1 MARAIWSGAITFGL
15 VNVPIRMYSAIDEKD
30 LRFHLVHVKD
40 GSRIG
45 YEKICKD
52 EGERVPDSEIG
63 TAYELSKGD
72 YVYLDDDDFARAAGP
87 LGRTIDLADFV
98 PYSEI
103 DPIYFE
109 RTYYLGPQDGYEKV
123 YALLMTAMKNADLA
137 GIATYVM
144 RKKQHLGCLRVRDD
158 VLTLSK
164 MFFADEIRPVDEIA
178 PETGAGTDAGGGVEV
193 GARELEM
200 ATELIERFT
209 GPFEPE
215 KYHDVYREA
224 LLGVI
229 KAKQKGK
236 PVPIEAESEPLV
248 PDLME
253 ALRASLDAHQ
263 GRPSRSKRVPDADLP
278 SLSKAA
284 LAKRAKESGVTGY
297 SQMTKAE
304 LVAALS

>member
-1 MARAIWSGAITFGL
+1 MAARAIWSGAITFGL

-30 LRFHLVHVKD
+30 LRFNLLHVKD

-52 EGERVPDSEIG
+52 EGVPVPDSEIS
-63 TAYELSKGD
+63 TAYEVAKGEF
-72 YVYLDDDDFARAAGP
+72 VYLDDDDFARAAGP

-109 RTYYLGPQDGYEKV
+109 HTYYLGPADGYEKV
-123 YALLMTAMKNADLA
+123 YALLTTAMKNAGLA

-144 RKKQHLGCLRVRDD
+144 RKKQHLGCIRVRDD

-164 MFFADEIRPVDEIA
+164 MFFADEIRSTDGIPA
-178 PETGAGTDAGGGVEV
+178 AGDVAV

-229 KAKQKGK
+229 KAKQKGTAVA
-236 PVPIEAESEPLV
+236 PESPAETVV
-248 PDLME
+248 PDLMD

-263 GRPSRSKRVPDADLP
+263 GRANRSKASGVTDDELP

-284 LAKRAKESGVTGY
+284 LAKRAKETGVTGY

>member
-30 LRFHLVHVKD
+30 LRFNLLHIKD

-52 EGERVPDSEIG
+52 EGVAVPDSEIS
-63 TAYELSKGD
+63 TAYEVSKGE

-98 PYSEI
+98 PYGEI

-109 RTYYLGPQDGYEKV
+109 RTYYLGPAEGYEKV
-123 YALLMTAMKNADLA
+123 YALLMTAMKNAGLA

-164 MFFADEIRPVDEIA
+164 MFFADEIRTVDEIA
-178 PETGAGTDAGGGVEV
+178 PADAVAV

-215 KYHDVYREA
+215 RYHDVYREA

-229 KAKQKGK
+229 KAKQKGT
-236 PVPIEAESEPLV
+236 PVQVESQPETVV
-248 PDLME
+248 PDLMD

-263 GRPSRSKRVPDADLP
+263 GRPSRSKSAEDLP

-284 LAKRAKESGVTGY
+284 LAKRAKSSGVAGY

>member
-1 MARAIWSGAITFGL
+1 VRVAD
-15 VNVPIRMYSAIDEKD
+15 DEI
-30 LRFHLVHVKD
+30 
-40 GSRIG
+40 S
-45 YEKICKD
+45 
-52 EGERVPDSEIG
+52 
-63 TAYELSKGD
+63 TAYEVSKGE

-98 PYSEI
+98 PYGEI

-109 RTYYLGPQDGYEKV
+109 RTYYLGPAEGAEKV
-123 YALLMTAMKNADLA
+123 YALLMTAMKNAGLA

-164 MFFADEIRPVDEIA
+164 MFFADEIRPTDGIPA
-178 PETGAGTDAGGGVEV
+178 AGDVGV
-193 GARELEM
+193 GKRELEM

-209 GPFEPE
+209 GPFEPA

-229 KAKQKGK
+229 KAKHKGA
-236 PVPIEAESEPLV
+236 PVKVEAEPEAKV

-253 ALRASLDAHQ
+253 ALR
-263 GRPSRSKRVPDADLP
+263 
-278 SLSKAA
+278 
-284 LAKRAKESGVTGY
+284 
-297 SQMTKAE
+297 
-304 LVAALS
+304 

>member
-30 LRFHLVHVKD
+30 LRFNLLHIKD

-52 EGERVPDSEIG
+52 EGERVPDDEITTG
-63 TAYELSKGD
+63 YEIAKGE
-72 YVYLDDDDFARAAGP
+72 YVFLEDDDFARAEGP
-87 LGRTIDLADFV
+87 LSRTIDLADFV

-109 RTYYLGPQDGYEKV
+109 RTYYLGPAEGAEKV
-123 YALLMTAMKNADLA
+123 YALLTTAMKSAGLA

-164 MFFADEIRPVDEIA
+164 MFFADEIRPTTELT
-178 PETGAGTDAGGGVEV
+178 PEREVPV

-224 LLGVI
+224 LLAVI
-229 KAKQKGK
+229 KAKHAGNEVQVA
-236 PVPIEAESEPLV
+236 PQPETRV
-248 PDLME
+248 PDLLE

-263 GRPSRSKRVPDADLP
+263 GKAPRGRRSVADEDLP

-284 LAKRAKESGVTGY
+284 LAKRAKDAGLTRY

-304 LVAALS
+304 LLAALS

>member
-1 MARAIWSGAITFGL
+1 MVRAIWSGAITFGL
-15 VNVPIRMYSAIDEKD
+15 VNVPVRMYSAIDEKD
-30 LRFHLVHVKD
+30 LRFHLLHVKD

-45 YEKICKD
+45 YEKICKE
-52 EGERVPDSEIG
+52 EGERVPDGEIS
-63 TAYELSKGD
+63 TAYEISKGE
-72 YVYLDDDDFARAAGP
+72 YVYLDDDDFARAEGP

-109 RTYYLGPQDGYEKV
+109 RSYYLGPAEGSEKV
-123 YALLMTAMKNADLA
+123 YTLLTTAMKNAGLA

-164 MFFADEIRPVDEIA
+164 MFFADEIRPTEGI
-178 PETGAGTDAGGGVEV
+178 PAGGEVGV

-224 LLGVI
+224 LLAVI
-229 KAKQKGK
+229 KAKHQGK
-236 PVPIEAESEPLV
+236 EVRAEPQHETRV

-263 GRPSRSKRVPDADLP
+263 GRPSRGKTPEEELP

-284 LAKRAKESGVTGY
+284 LAKRAKESGLTGY

>member
-1 MARAIWSGAITFGL
+1 MAARAIWSGAITFGL

-30 LRFHLVHVKD
+30 LRFNLLHVKD

-52 EGERVPDSEIG
+52 EGVPVPDSEIS
-63 TAYELSKGD
+63 TAYEVAKGEF
-72 YVYLDDDDFARAAGP
+72 VYLDDDDFARAAGP

-109 RTYYLGPQDGYEKV
+109 RTYYLGPADGYEKV
-123 YALLMTAMKNADLA
+123 YALLTTAMKNAGLA

-144 RKKQHLGCLRVRDD
+144 RKKQHLGCIRVRDD

-164 MFFADEIRPVDEIA
+164 MFFADEIRSTDGIP
-178 PETGAGTDAGGGVEV
+178 GAGEVAV

-229 KAKQKGK
+229 KAKQKGTAVA
-236 PVPIEAESEPLV
+236 PESPAETVV
-248 PDLME
+248 PDLMD

-263 GRPSRSKRVPDADLP
+263 GRANRSKASGVTDDELP

>member
-1 MARAIWSGAITFGL
+1 MVRAIWSGAITFGL

-30 LRFHLVHVKD
+30 LRFHLLHVKD

-52 EGERVPDSEIG
+52 EGERVPDSEIS
-63 TAYELSKGD
+63 TAYEVSKGE

-109 RTYYLGPQDGYEKV
+109 RTYYLGPAEGYEKV
-123 YALLMTAMKNADLA
+123 YALLTMAMKNAGLA

-164 MFFADEIRPVDEIA
+164 MFFADEIRTTDEIA
-178 PETGAGTDAGGGVEV
+178 PGDGAEV

-215 KYHDVYREA
+215 RYHDVYREA

-229 KAKQKGK
+229 KAKHQGK
-236 PVPIEAESEPLV
+236 AVPVESPSETVV
-248 PDLME
+248 PDLMD

-263 GRPSRSKRVPDADLP
+263 GRPSRGKGVPAEDLP

-284 LAKRAKESGVTGY
+284 LAKRAKESGLTGY

-304 LVAALS
+304 LVTALS

>member
-30 LRFHLVHVKD
+30 LRFHLLHIKD

-52 EGERVPDSEIG
+52 EGERVPDSEIS
-63 TAYELSKGD
+63 TAYEVSKGE

-103 DPIYFE
+103 DPVYFE
-109 RTYYLGPQDGYEKV
+109 RSYYLGPQDGYEKV
-123 YALLMTAMKNADLA
+123 YALLTTAMKNAGLA

-164 MFFADEIRPVDEIA
+164 MFFADEVRPVDEIA
-178 PETGAGTDAGGGVEV
+178 PGDAVEV

-229 KAKQKGK
+229 KAKQKGS
-236 PVPIEAESEPLV
+236 PVQAEPQAEPLV

-263 GRPSRSKRVPDADLP
+263 GRPSRGKGVPDEDLP

>member
-1 MARAIWSGAITFGL
+1 MAARAIWSGAITFGL

-30 LRFHLVHVKD
+30 LRFNLLHVKD

-52 EGERVPDSEIG
+52 EGVPVPDSEIS
-63 TAYELSKGD
+63 TAYEVSKGE

-109 RTYYLGPQDGYEKV
+109 RTYYLGPAEGYEKV
-123 YALLMTAMKNADLA
+123 YALLTTAMKNAGLA

-164 MFFADEIRPVDEIA
+164 MFFADEIRAADGIA
-178 PETGAGTDAGGGVEV
+178 PAADVAV

-215 KYHDVYREA
+215 RYHDVYREA

-229 KAKQKGK
+229 KAKQKGS
-236 PVPIEAESEPLV
+236 PVEVESQPETRV

-263 GRPSRSKRVPDADLP
+263 GKPSRGKTRDEDLP

>member
-30 LRFHLVHVKD
+30 LRFNLLHVKD

-45 YEKICKD
+45 YEKVCKD
-52 EGERVPDSEIG
+52 EGVRVPDSEIT
-63 TAYELSKGD
+63 TAYEVASGEW
-72 YVYLDDDDFARAAGP
+72 VHLDDDDFARAAGP
-87 LGRTIDLADFV
+87 LGRTIDLVDFV
-98 PYSEI
+98 PYGEI

-109 RTYYLGPQDGYEKV
+109 RTYYLGPAEGYEKV
-123 YALLMTAMKNADLA
+123 YALLTTALKNAGLA

-144 RKKQHLGCLRVRDD
+144 RKKQHLGCLRVRND

-164 MFFADEIRPVDEIA
+164 MFFADEVRP
-178 PETGAGTDAGGGVEV
+178 TDGISPAEEVTV

-215 KYHDVYREA
+215 RYHDVYREA

-229 KAKQKGK
+229 EAKRKGTPVK
-236 PVPIEAESEPLV
+236 PEEPAETHV
-248 PDLME
+248 PDLLE
-253 ALRASLDAHQ
+253 ALRASLEAHQ
-263 GRPSRSKRVPDADLP
+263 GRPGRGGHELP
-278 SLSKAA
+278 TLSKAA
-284 LAKRAKESGVTGY
+284 LARRAKEAGVTGY

>member
-1 MARAIWSGAITFGL
+1 MAARAIWSGAITFGL

-30 LRFHLVHVKD
+30 LRFNLLHVKD

-52 EGERVPDSEIG
+52 EGVPVPDGEIS
-63 TAYELSKGD
+63 TAYEVSKGE

-98 PYSEI
+98 PYGEI

-109 RTYYLGPQDGYEKV
+109 RTYYLGPAEGYEKV
-123 YALLMTAMKNADLA
+123 YVLLTTAMKNAGLA

-144 RKKQHLGCLRVRDD
+144 RKKQHLGCIRVRDD

-164 MFFADEIRPVDEIA
+164 MFFADEIRPIEGL
-178 PETGAGTDAGGGVEV
+178 PSAGDVPV

-209 GPFEPE
+209 GPFEPD

-224 LLGVI
+224 LLDVI
-229 KAKQKGK
+229 RAKQKGS
-236 PVPIEAESEPLV
+236 PVKDEPQPETRV

-263 GRPSRSKRVPDADLP
+263 GKPSRGKTRADELP

-284 LAKRAKESGVTGY
+284 LARRAKESGVTGY

>member
-1 MARAIWSGAITFGL
+1 
-15 VNVPIRMYSAIDEKD
+15 
-30 LRFHLVHVKD
+30 
-40 GSRIG
+40 
-45 YEKICKD
+45 
-52 EGERVPDSEIG
+52 
-63 TAYELSKGD
+63 
-72 YVYLDDDDFARAAGP
+72 
-87 LGRTIDLADFV
+87 
-98 PYSEI
+98 
-103 DPIYFE
+103 
-109 RTYYLGPQDGYEKV
+109 
-123 YALLMTAMKNADLA
+123 
-137 GIATYVM
+137 VM
-144 RKKQHLGCLRVRDD
+144 RKKQHLGCIRVRDN

-164 MFFADEIRPVDEIA
+164 MFFADEIRSTEGIPA
-178 PETGAGTDAGGGVEV
+178 AGEVAV

-229 KAKQKGK
+229 KAKQKGTAVA
-236 PVPIEAESEPLV
+236 PESPAETVV
-248 PDLME
+248 PDLMD

-263 GRPSRSKRVPDADLP
+263 GRANRSKASGVTDAELP

>member
-1 MARAIWSGAITFGL
+1 MAARAIWSGAITFGL
-15 VNVPIRMYSAIDEKD
+15 VNVPIRMYGAIDEKD
-30 LRFHLVHVKD
+30 LRFNLLHVKD

-52 EGERVPDSEIG
+52 EGVPVPDSEIS
-63 TAYELSKGD
+63 TAYEVSKGE

-109 RTYYLGPQDGYEKV
+109 RTYYLGPADGYEKV
-123 YALLMTAMKNADLA
+123 YVLLTTAMKNAGLA

-144 RKKQHLGCLRVRDD
+144 RKKQHLGCIRVRDD

-164 MFFADEIRPVDEIA
+164 MFFADEIRPAEGI
-178 PETGAGTDAGGGVEV
+178 PTAGDVAV

-229 KAKQKGK
+229 KAKQKGTAVA
-236 PVPIEAESEPLV
+236 PESPAATVV
-248 PDLME
+248 PDLMD

-263 GRPSRSKRVPDADLP
+263 GRPNRSKKHGVSDAELP

>member
-1 MARAIWSGAITFGL
+1 MARAIWSGAISFGL
-15 VNVPIRMYSAIDEKD
+15 VNVPVRMYSAIDEKD
-30 LRFHLVHVKD
+30 LRFNLLHVKD

-52 EGERVPDSEIG
+52 EGARVPDDEIS
-63 TAYELSKGD
+63 TAYEVAKGEF
-72 YVYLDDDDFARAAGP
+72 VYLDDDDFARAAGP

-109 RTYYLGPQDGYEKV
+109 RTYYLGPADGYEKV
-123 YALLMTAMKNADLA
+123 YALLTTAMKNAGLA

-144 RKKQHLGCLRVRDD
+144 RKKQHLGCIRVRDD

-164 MFFADEIRPVDEIA
+164 MFFADEIRPAEGIPA
-178 PETGAGTDAGGGVEV
+178 PGEVAV

-229 KAKQKGK
+229 KAKQKGTAVAPES
-236 PVPIEAESEPLV
+236 PVEVVV
-248 PDLME
+248 PDLMD

-263 GRPSRSKRVPDADLP
+263 GRANRSKKSGVPDADLP

-284 LAKRAKESGVTGY
+284 LAKRAKESGLTGY

>member
-1 MARAIWSGAITFGL
+1 MVRAIWSGAITFGL
-15 VNVPIRMYSAIDEKD
+15 VNVPVRMYSAIDEKD
-30 LRFHLVHVKD
+30 LRFHLLHVKD

-52 EGERVPDSEIG
+52 EGERVPDSEIS
-63 TAYELSKGD
+63 TAYEVSKGE
-72 YVYLDDDDFARAAGP
+72 YVYLDDDDFARAEGP

-98 PYSEI
+98 PYTEI

-109 RTYYLGPQDGYEKV
+109 RSYYLGPAEGAEKV
-123 YALLMTAMKNADLA
+123 YTLLTTAMKNAGLA

-164 MFFADEIRPVDEIA
+164 MFFADEIRPTEGI
-178 PETGAGTDAGGGVEV
+178 PAGSEVGV

-224 LLGVI
+224 LLSVI
-229 KAKQKGK
+229 KAKHQGK
-236 PVPIEAESEPLV
+236 EVRAEPQHETRV

-263 GRPSRSKRVPDADLP
+263 GRPQRGGPGRVPDAELP

-284 LAKRAKESGVTGY
+284 LATRAKESGVTGY

>member
-1 MARAIWSGAITFGL
+1 MAARAIWSGAITFGL

-30 LRFHLVHVKD
+30 LRFNLLHVKD

-45 YEKICKD
+45 YDKICKD
-52 EGERVPDSEIG
+52 EGVRVPDDEIS
-63 TAYELSKGD
+63 TAYEVAKGEF
-72 YVYLDDDDFARAAGP
+72 VYLDDDDFARAAGP

-109 RTYYLGPQDGYEKV
+109 RTYYLGPADGYEKV
-123 YALLMTAMKNADLA
+123 YALLTTAMKNAGLA

-144 RKKQHLGCLRVRDD
+144 RKKQHLGCIRVRDD

-164 MFFADEIRPVDEIA
+164 MFFADEIRPAEGIPA
-178 PETGAGTDAGGGVEV
+178 PGEVAV

-229 KAKQKGK
+229 KAKQKGTAVAPES
-236 PVPIEAESEPLV
+236 PVEVVV
-248 PDLME
+248 PDLMD

-263 GRPSRSKRVPDADLP
+263 GRANRSKKSGVPDADLP

-284 LAKRAKESGVTGY
+284 LAKRAKESGLTGY

>member
-30 LRFHLVHVKD
+30 LRFHLLHVKD

-52 EGERVPDSEIG
+52 EGERVPDSEIS
-63 TAYELSKGD
+63 TAYELSKGE

-109 RTYYLGPQDGYEKV
+109 RTYYLGPAEGYEKV
-123 YALLMTAMKNADLA
+123 YALLMTAMKNAGLA

-164 MFFADEIRPVDEIA
+164 MFFADEIRPVDEIGPA
-178 PETGAGTDAGGGVEV
+178 TGAGAGVKV

-200 ATELIERFT
+200 ATELCERFT
-209 GPFEPE
+209 GPFEPAT
-215 KYHDVYREA
+215 YHDVYREA

-236 PVPIEAESEPLV
+236 AVPVESPSETVV
-248 PDLME
+248 PDLMD

-263 GRPSRSKRVPDADLP
+263 GRPSRGKGVPAEDLP

-284 LAKRAKESGVTGY
+284 LAKRAKETGLTGY
-297 SQMTKAE
+297 SQMTKAD
-304 LVAALS
+304 LVAALT

>member
-1 MARAIWSGAITFGL
+1 MVRAIWSGAITFGL

-30 LRFHLVHVKD
+30 LRFHLLHVKD

-52 EGERVPDSEIG
+52 EGERVPDSEIS
-63 TAYELSKGD
+63 TAYELSKGE

-109 RTYYLGPQDGYEKV
+109 RTYYLGPAEGYEKV
-123 YALLMTAMKNADLA
+123 YALLMTAMKNAGLA

-178 PETGAGTDAGGGVEV
+178 PADGVEV

-215 KYHDVYREA
+215 RYHDVYREA

-229 KAKQKGK
+229 KAKQKGT
-236 PVPIEAESEPLV
+236 PVQVESQPETVV
-248 PDLME
+248 PDLMD

-263 GRPSRSKRVPDADLP
+263 GRPQRSKRGTPGRVADADLP

-284 LAKRAKESGVTGY
+284 LAKRAKESGLTGY

>member
-1 MARAIWSGAITFGL
+1 MAARAIWSGAITFGL

-30 LRFHLVHVKD
+30 LRFNLLHVKD

-52 EGERVPDSEIG
+52 EGVSVPDSEIS
-63 TAYELSKGD
+63 TAYEISKGE

-109 RTYYLGPQDGYEKV
+109 RTYYLGPADGYEKV
-123 YALLMTAMKNADLA
+123 YALLTTAMKNAGLA

-144 RKKQHLGCLRVRDD
+144 RKKQHLGCIRVRDD

-164 MFFADEIRPVDEIA
+164 MFFADEIRPTEGIPA
-178 PETGAGTDAGGGVEV
+178 AGDVAV

-209 GPFEPE
+209 GPFEPA

-229 KAKQKGK
+229 KAKRKGTTLE
-236 PVPIEAESEPLV
+236 PESPAEAVV
-248 PDLME
+248 PDLMD

-263 GRPSRSKRVPDADLP
+263 GRAQRGKRRVPDADLP